1 MNSPFEQQMR
11 EVNEA
16 LLISSVHQHELTEW
30 AQKAEAAIRESHA
43 RFEALFDASPIGM
56 YLVDAELRIQLVS
69 RSARPIFG
77 GIKEL
82 IGSSFVDVIHILWS
96 PESADDIVNHFRH
109 TLQTGESYV
118 SAGFSEERYD
128 IKVREYYDWQIN
140 RIALPD
146 GKYGVVC
153 YFIDISARV
162 LAEKSLRDSE
172 VRYRRL
178 FESAGDGIL
187 ILDKTTGRITE
198 SNPYMVQMLGYSHDE
213 LVGKELWQIGLMK
226 DEHESQALFRQLE
239 GRTSFHYEHLPVV
252 ASGGRQVEVE
262 IVGNVYLEGH
272 EPMIQCN
279 IRDTTERRQAERAL
293 ARALAYAD
301 DIITTLREPFLVL
314 DGDLRV
320 RTANRSFYESFH
332 VSRETT
338 ENCFVYELGN
348 GQWDIPGLRKLLNEV
363 LSHNQSVQNFEVEHK
378 FPALGLKTML
388 LNARP
393 FPPDSKYPELILLA
407 VEDITAVRQRAS
419 ELAAANRRTDEFLAM
434 LSHELRNPLA
444 PIVSAVQLLGLQK
457 NEDRHHLQA
466 RTIIERQVGRLT
478 RLIDDLMEVSRIT
491 TGRIHL
497 QQVRLEVKGIVEN
510 AVESVRSQLDQ
521 HQHNLTLSLPSDP
534 IWLYADPTRL
544 EQVIVNL
551 LANAIKYT
559 DKGGQI
565 WLTVQ
570 REAGE
575 CVLSVRD
582 TGVGMAPE
590 LLPHIFDLFTQAER
604 SLDRSQ
610 GGLGIGLA
618 LVQRIVEMHQGRVD
632 VSSTL
637 GKGSEF
643 VVRLP
648 LMTAPAMQR
657 TPSQEEEDKSSKKAC
672 LRILVTDDN
681 EDSAQALELL
691 LVALGHDVVATYDGP
706 SALKAA
712 AEFHPHLVLLDIGL
726 PGMNGYEVATTM
738 RQQANF
744 KNVVLVAV
752 SGYGQDS
759 DQQRS
764 TEAGFDHYLIKPP
777 DFNQLQKILT
787 TVAEKAR
794 F

>member
-11 EVNEA
+11 EVNQA

-30 AQKAEAAIRESHA
+30 AQKAEAAIRESHS

-69 RSARPIFG
+69 RSALSIFS

-82 IGSSFVDVIHILWS
+82 IGSSLVDVIHILWS
-96 PESADDIVNHFRH
+96 PESADDIVSRFRL

-118 SAGFSEERYD
+118 AADFSEERFD

-140 RIALPD
+140 RIPLPD
-146 GKYGVVC
+146 GQYGVVC

-162 LAEKSLRDSE
+162 LAEKSLRASE

-178 FESAGDGIL
+178 FESAEDGIL
-187 ILDKTTGRITE
+187 ILNRTTGRITE
-198 SNPYMVQMLGYSHDE
+198 SNPYMFQMLGYSHDE
-213 LVGKELWQIGLMK
+213 LLGKELWQIGLLK
-226 DEHESQALFRQLE
+226 DEQESQALIRQLE
-239 GRTSFHYEHLPVV
+239 GKTSFHYEHLPLV

-262 IVGNVYLEGH
+262 VVGNVYLEGH
-272 EPMIQCN
+272 ESMIQCN
-279 IRDTTERRQAERAL
+279 IRDISERRQVERAL
-293 ARALAYAD
+293 AKALAYAD
-301 DIITTLREPFLVL
+301 DIIKTLREPFLVL
-314 DGDLRV
+314 DSDLKV
-320 RTANRSFYESFH
+320 RTANRSFYETFH
-332 VSRETT
+332 VSREKT
-338 ENCFVYELGN
+338 ENCFVYDLGN
-348 GQWDIPGLRKLLNEV
+348 GQWDIPALRKLLNEV
-363 LSHNQSVQNFEVEHK
+363 LSHNQSVQNYEVEHK
-378 FPALGLKTML
+378 FPELGLKTML

-419 ELAAANRRTDEFLAM
+419 DLADTNRRKDEFLAM

-444 PIVSAVQLLGLQK
+444 PIVSAVQLLGIQK
-457 NEDRHHLQA
+457 NEDRLHLQA
-466 RTIIERQVGRLT
+466 RMIIERQVGRLT
-478 RLIDDLMEVSRIT
+478 RLIDDLLEVSRIT

-497 QQVRLEVKGIVEN
+497 QLARVEVKGIMEN
-510 AVESVRSQLDQ
+510 AIESVRSQLDQ
-521 HQHNLTLSLPSDP
+521 HLHDLKVSLPSDP
-534 IWLYADPTRL
+534 IWLYADPARL
-544 EQVIVNL
+544 EQVIINL
-551 LANAIKYT
+551 LTNAIKYT
-559 DKGGQI
+559 ENGGQI

-570 REAGE
+570 CEGGE
-575 CVLSVRD
+575 CVLRVRD

-590 LLPHIFDLFTQAER
+590 LLPHIFELFTQAER

-632 VSSTL
+632 VTSTQ
-637 GKGSEF
+637 GQGSEF

-648 LMTAPAMQR
+648 LMAAAAIQQAPDQK
-657 TPSQEEEDKSSKKAC
+657 EDNASTMKV

-681 EDSAQALELL
+681 EDSAHALELL
-691 LVALGHDVVATYDGP
+691 LMALGHDVKATFDGP
-706 SALKAA
+706 STLKAA

-726 PGMNGYEVATTM
+726 PGMSGYEVATKM
-738 RQQANF
+738 RQQAIF

-759 DQQRS
+759 DRQRS
-764 TEAGFDHYLIKPP
+764 TDAGFDHYMIKPP
-777 DFNQLQKILT
+777 DFNQLQRILAA
-787 TVAEKAR
+787 VAEKAGL
-794 F
+794 

>member
-43 RFEALFDASPIGM
+43 RFEVLFDASPIGM

-69 RSARPIFG
+69 RTARPVFG

-82 IGSSFVDVIHILWS
+82 IGSNFIDVIHILWP
-96 PESADDIVNHFRH
+96 PESADDIVTRFRH
-109 TLQTGESYV
+109 TLETGEPYI
-118 SAGFSEERYD
+118 AADFSEERYD
-128 IKVREYYDWQIN
+128 LKVREYYDWQIN

-146 GKYGVVC
+146 GQFGVVC

-162 LAEKSLRDSE
+162 LAEKDLRASE

-178 FESAGDGIL
+178 FESAEDGIL

-198 SNPYMVQMLGYSHDE
+198 ANPYMVQMLGYSHDE
-213 LVGKELWQIGLMK
+213 LVGKELWQIGLLK
-226 DEHESQALFRQLE
+226 DERESQAMIRQLE
-239 GRTSFHYEHLPVV
+239 GRTSFHYEHLPRVTN
-252 ASGGRQVEVE
+252 GGRQVEVE
-262 IVGNVYLEGH
+262 VVANVYLEDH

-279 IRDTTERRQAERAL
+279 IRDITERRQVERAL
-293 ARALAYAD
+293 AKALAYAD

-320 RTANRSFYESFH
+320 KTANRSFYDSFH
-332 VSRETT
+332 VSKETT

-363 LSHNQSVQNFEVEHK
+363 LSHNQSVHNFEVEHA

-419 ELAAANRRTDEFLAM
+419 ELAEANRRKDEFLAM

-444 PIVSAVQLLGLQK
+444 PIASAVQLLGLQK
-457 NEDRHHLQA
+457 NEDRLQHKA

-491 TGRIHL
+491 AGRIHL
-497 QQVRLEVKGIVEN
+497 QQKRLEMNAIAEN
-510 AVESVRSQLDQ
+510 AVESVRSQLDK
-521 HQHNLTLSLPSDP
+521 HKHELTLSLSPEP
-534 IWLYADPTRL
+534 IWLFADAARL
-544 EQVIVNL
+544 EQVVVNL
-551 LANAIKYT
+551 LTNAVKYT
-559 DKGGQI
+559 DKGGHI

-570 REAGE
+570 REGDE
-575 CVLSVRD
+575 CELRVRD
-582 TGVGMAPE
+582 TGVGIDPD
-590 LLPHIFDLFTQAER
+590 LLPHIFELFTQAER

-618 LVQRIVEMHQGRVD
+618 LVQRIVEMHQGRVEAH
-632 VSSTL
+632 SAL
-637 GKGSEF
+637 GQGSEF

-648 LMTAPAMQR
+648 LMTATGVQR
-657 TPSQEEEDKSSKKAC
+657 PSTQEEVVEPVRSS

-681 EDSAQALELL
+681 VDAAEALELVL
-691 LVALGHDVVATYDGP
+691 IALGHEVLTAHDGS

-712 AEFHPHLVLLDIGL
+712 VDFHPNVVLMDIGL
-726 PGMNGYEVATTM
+726 PGIDGYEVAKKM
-738 RQQANF
+738 RQQAIF
-744 KNVVLVAV
+744 KNVVLVAMT
-752 SGYGQDS
+752 GYGQDS
-759 DQQRS
+759 DRQRS
-764 TEAGFDHYLIKPP
+764 KEAGFDHYLIKPP
-777 DFNQLQKILT
+777 DFNKLQQILA
-787 TVAEKAR
+787 TVSEKTI
-794 F
+794 